1 MKRSK
6 LVPQKRSAE
15 LNVEQN
21 VGFLGRR
28 FQCTI
33 EHREGI
39 AFSHRDV
46 QQIEVPVTEGHGEL
60 MVGGTEE
67 RAVDAVPPNSQQDLE
82 TLDEQLA
89 NLAWRAWDDSCLT
102 WQQYDDLRSVV
113 CWADAKEQHRRNRWR
128 YTCEAQRRR
137 LEAALFGMEKFD
149 LKAVPSEEGGVNH
162 GLNIAKALERV
173 QLVFVSGP

>member
-1 MKRSK
+1 MK
-6 LVPQKRSAE
+6 QKRSAE

-21 VGFLGRR
+21 VGFYGRR
-28 FQCTI
+28 FQECTV

-39 AFSHRDV
+39 AFSERDV

-60 MVGGTEE
+60 MIGGTEE

-102 WQQYDDLRSVV
+102 WQKYDDLWSVV
-113 CWADAKEQHRRNRWR
+113 YSADAKEQHRRNRWS

-149 LKAVPSEEGGVNH
+149 LKAVQSEEGGANL
-162 GLNIAKALERV
+162 GLDIANALERV
-173 QLVFVSGP
+173 QLVFVRGP